1 MELERIAS
9 MTAYRVALTSS
20 ALGLAMLA
28 WPLAA
33 SANTTV
39 TIDSVTGTFD
49 AVTGNPTFLTGLGTN
64 TIFWGTL
71 DPGETLQSG
80 YKFAGVSNLTFN
92 LGDTFDLGTF
102 THINEPIDTG
112 TSITGATL
120 DVTIKFQINGG
131 AQQTLTSQFLFAH
144 DETPNNCT
152 PLPGCAND
160 IVTALTNVGASTT
173 LNVGGN
179 NLLFSFTGFE
189 VGTGP
194 QQQLLTQFSSPEGQS
209 NDAFLF
215 GTFQTAAVPGPIA
228 GAGLPGLIFASGG
241 LLGWW
246 RRRQKT
252 A

>member
-1 MELERIAS
+1 M
-9 MTAYRVALTSS
+9 MAYRGVLTSS

-33 SANTTV
+33 SADTV

-49 AVTGNPTFLTGLGTN
+49 AVTGNPTHLTGLHTSA
-64 TIFWGTL
+64 ISWGTIH
-71 DPGETLQSG
+71 PPEVLQSG
-80 YKFAGVSNLTFN
+80 YTFVGVTGLTFN
-92 LGDTFDLGTF
+92 IGDTFDLGTF
-102 THINEPIDTG
+102 THNNQPIDPG

-120 DVTIKFQINGG
+120 DVTITFQINGG
-131 AQQTLTSQFLFAH
+131 AQHTLTSQFLFAH
-144 DETPNNCT
+144 DETPNDCT

-160 IVTALTNVGASTT
+160 IVTALTNLGGSTT
-173 LNVGGN
+173 LNVGGTN
-179 NLLFSFTGFE
+179 FLFSFSGFE

-194 QQQLLTQFSSPEGQS
+194 QQQLFTQFSSPEGQS
-209 NDAFLF
+209 NSAFLI